1 MDIFTNLGHTLLA
14 YLKDALYIVPVVF
27 ISLTFHECAH
37 GYAAYK
43 LGDPPA
49 KEAGRLTLNP
59 LKHIDPLGLLM
70 MIIIHF
76 GWAKPVPVNPL
87 YFKEP
92 KKGMMVTA
100 AAGPVSNLILAV
112 ASSFFAVFFNY
123 AYNYSYF
130 NEILS
135 NVLLVA
141 AIFFYYMTIIN
152 LGLAVFN
159 LIPVYPLDGSRILG
173 FFMPDKF
180 NDFIRRY
187 GQYFYIAF
195 FVLIITT
202 DFISRAVGTVQGTL
216 FEGLTIV
223 WNVPARFLARLLFS

>member
-1 MDIFTNLGHTLLA
+1 MDIFTNLGNTLLA

-43 LGDPPA
+43 LGDPTA
-49 KEAGRLTLNP
+49 KDAGRLTLNP

-100 AAGPVSNLILAV
+100 AAGPVSNLVLAV
-112 ASSFFAVFFNY
+112 ISSFFAVFFNY
-123 AYNYSYF
+123 AYYYSSF
-130 NEILS
+130 SRILF
-135 NVLLVA
+135 VA
-141 AIFFYYMTIIN
+141 MMFFYYMTIIN

-173 FFMPDKF
+173 FFMPEKF

-187 GQYFYIAF
+187 GQYIYIVF
-195 FVLIITT
+195 FVLVITT
-202 DFISRAVGTVQGTL
+202 DFISQAIGTVQGTL
-216 FEGLTIV
+216 FEGLTVV
-223 WNVPARFLARLLFS
+223 WRIPAGFIAGLLFA

>member
-1 MDIFTNLGHTLLA
+1 MDIFTNLGNTLLA

-43 LGDPPA
+43 LGDPTA
-49 KEAGRLTLNP
+49 KDAGRLTLNP

-100 AAGPVSNLILAV
+100 AAGPVSNLVLAV
-112 ASSFFAVFFNY
+112 ISSFFAVFFNY
-123 AYNYSYF
+123 AYYYSSF
-130 NEILS
+130 LRILF
-135 NVLLVA
+135 VA
-141 AIFFYYMTIIN
+141 MMFFYYMTIIN

-187 GQYFYIAF
+187 GQYIYIVF
-195 FVLIITT
+195 FVLVITT
-202 DFISRAVGTVQGTL
+202 DFISQAIGTVQGTL
-216 FEGLTIV
+216 FEGLTVV
-223 WNVPARFLARLLFS
+223 WRIPAGFIAGLLFA

>member
-1 MDIFTNLGHTLLA
+1 MDIFTNLGNTLLA

-43 LGDPPA
+43 LGDPTA
-49 KEAGRLTLNP
+49 KDAGRLTLNP

-100 AAGPVSNLILAV
+100 AAGPVSNLVLAV
-112 ASSFFAVFFNY
+112 ISSFFAVFFNY
-123 AYNYSYF
+123 AYYYSSF
-130 NEILS
+130 SRILF
-135 NVLLVA
+135 VA
-141 AIFFYYMTIIN
+141 MMFFYYMTIIN

-187 GQYFYIAF
+187 GQYIYIVF
-195 FVLIITT
+195 FVLVITT
-202 DFISRAVGTVQGTL
+202 DFISQAIGTVQGTL
-216 FEGLTIV
+216 FEGLTVV
-223 WNVPARFLARLLFS
+223 WRIPAGFIAGLLFA

>member
-1 MDIFTNLGHTLLA
+1 MDIFTNLGNTLLA

-43 LGDPPA
+43 LGDPTA
-49 KEAGRLTLNP
+49 KDAGRLTLNP

-100 AAGPVSNLILAV
+100 AAGPVSNLVLAV
-112 ASSFFAVFFNY
+112 ISSFFAVFFNY
-123 AYNYSYF
+123 AYYYSSF
-130 NEILS
+130 SRILC
-135 NVLLVA
+135 VA
-141 AIFFYYMTIIN
+141 MMFFYYMTIIN

-159 LIPVYPLDGSRILG
+159 LIPVYPLDGSRSLG

-187 GQYFYIAF
+187 GQYIYIVF
-195 FVLIITT
+195 FVLVITT
-202 DFISRAVGTVQGTL
+202 DFISQAIGTVQGTL
-216 FEGLTIV
+216 FEGLTVV
-223 WNVPARFLARLLFS
+223 WRIPAGFIAGLLFA

>member
-1 MDIFTNLGHTLLA
+1 MDIFTNLGNTLLA

-43 LGDPPA
+43 LGDPTA
-49 KEAGRLTLNP
+49 KDAGRLTLNP

-70 MIIIHF
+70 MIIIRF

-92 KKGMMVTA
+92 KRGMMVTA
-100 AAGPVSNLILAV
+100 AAGPVSNLVLAV
-112 ASSFFAVFFNY
+112 ISSFFAVFFNY
-123 AYNYSYF
+123 AYYYSSF
-130 NEILS
+130 SRILF
-135 NVLLVA
+135 VA
-141 AIFFYYMTIIN
+141 MMFFYYMTIIN

-187 GQYFYIAF
+187 GQYIYIVF
-195 FVLIITT
+195 FVLVITT
-202 DFISRAVGTVQGTL
+202 DFISQAIGTVQGTL
-216 FEGLTIV
+216 FEGLTVV
-223 WNVPARFLARLLFS
+223 WRIPAGFIAGLLFA

>member
-43 LGDPPA
+43 LGDPTA
-49 KEAGRLTLNP
+49 KDAGRLTLNP

-100 AAGPVSNLILAV
+100 AAGPVSNLVLAV
-112 ASSFFAVFFNY
+112 ISSFFAVFFNY
-123 AYNYSYF
+123 AYYYSSF
-130 NEILS
+130 SRILF
-135 NVLLVA
+135 VA
-141 AIFFYYMTIIN
+141 MMFFYYMTIIN

-187 GQYFYIAF
+187 GQYIYIVF
-195 FVLIITT
+195 FVLVITT
-202 DFISRAVGTVQGTL
+202 DFISQAIGTVQGTL
-216 FEGLTIV
+216 FEGLTVV
-223 WNVPARFLARLLFS
+223 WRIPAGFIAGLLFA

>member
-1 MDIFTNLGHTLLA
+1 MDIFTNLGNTLLA

-43 LGDPPA
+43 LGDPTA
-49 KEAGRLTLNP
+49 KDAGRLTLNP

-92 KKGMMVTA
+92 KRGMMVTA
-100 AAGPVSNLILAV
+100 AAGPVSNLVLAV
-112 ASSFFAVFFNY
+112 ISSFFAVFFNY
-123 AYNYSYF
+123 AYYYSSF
-130 NEILS
+130 SRILF
-135 NVLLVA
+135 VA
-141 AIFFYYMTIIN
+141 MMFFYYMTIIN

-187 GQYFYIAF
+187 GQYIYIVF
-195 FVLIITT
+195 FVLVITT
-202 DFISRAVGTVQGTL
+202 DFISQAIGTVQGTL
-216 FEGLTIV
+216 FEGLTVV
-223 WNVPARFLARLLFS
+223 WRIPAGFIAGLLFA

>member
-1 MDIFTNLGHTLLA
+1 MDIFTNLGNTLLS

-43 LGDPPA
+43 LGDPTA
-49 KEAGRLTLNP
+49 KDEGRLTLNP

-100 AAGPVSNLILAV
+100 AAGPVSNLVLAV
-112 ASSFFAVFFNY
+112 ISSFFAVFFNY
-123 AYNYSYF
+123 AYYYSSF
-130 NEILS
+130 SKILF
-135 NVLLVA
+135 VA
-141 AIFFYYMTIIN
+141 MMFFYYMTIIN

-187 GQYFYIAF
+187 GQYIYIVF
-195 FVLIITT
+195 FVLVITT
-202 DFISRAVGTVQGTL
+202 DFISQAIGTVQGTL
-216 FEGLTIV
+216 FEGLTVV
-223 WNVPARFLARLLFS
+223 WKIPAGFLARLLFA